1 MTVQASDL
9 DGFLPTDVFQL
20 QFTARDDNPGSV
32 VEAAVDAIVI
42 DQVSCNVLTEDIDGD
57 GTVGFGDLV
66 LLLSSFGAC
75 DSCPAD
81 FNGNGSVDF
90 EDLVRLLSAWS

>member
-9 DGFLPTDVFQL
+9 DGFVPTDVFQL
-20 QFTARDDNPGSV
+20 QFTARDDDPGSV

-42 DQVSCNVLTEDIDGD
+42 DRVGCDVLVEDLDGD

-66 LLLSSFGAC
+66 LLLSSFGPC
-75 DSCPAD
+75 DNCPAD
-81 FNGNGSVDF
+81 FNGNSAVDF
-90 EDLVRLLSAWS
+90 EDLVRLLSAWG